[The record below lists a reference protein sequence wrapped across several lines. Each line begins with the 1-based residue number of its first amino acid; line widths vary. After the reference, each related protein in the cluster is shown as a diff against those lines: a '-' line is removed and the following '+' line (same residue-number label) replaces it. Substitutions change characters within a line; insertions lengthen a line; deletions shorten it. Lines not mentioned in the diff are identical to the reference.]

1 MPVTDNRVCDNRV
14 CDNRV
19 CDNRALMAYRV
30 CDNRVCD
37 DRVCDNE
44 RSFAVLVRL
53 DLFSPLRALM
63 APINGVP
70 GVRLDFL
77 TRSPLTSE
85 YEVPCSCDRALM
97 AYRVCDNRVCDNRVC
112 DNRALMAYPSHC
124 GVPTTSRLLKIL
136 GLFCR
141 I

>member
-1 MPVTDNRVCDNRV
+1 M
-14 CDNRV
+14 
-19 CDNRALMAYRV
+19 
-30 CDNRVCD
+30 
-37 DRVCDNE
+37 
-44 RSFAVLVRL
+44 RL

-77 TRSPLTSE
+77 IRSPLTSE

-112 DNRALMAYPSHC
+112 DDRVCDNRVCDNSSCDNRVCDNRVCDNRVCDNRALMAYRSHC
-124 GVPTTSRLLKIL
+124 GVSTTSRLLKIL